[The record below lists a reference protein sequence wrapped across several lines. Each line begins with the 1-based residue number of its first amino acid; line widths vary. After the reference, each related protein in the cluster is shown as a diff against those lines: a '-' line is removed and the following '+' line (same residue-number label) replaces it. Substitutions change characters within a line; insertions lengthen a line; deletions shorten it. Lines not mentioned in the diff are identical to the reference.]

1 VQILSFDLPKKL
13 TESTA
18 PGSRLAEGWIF
29 CEKKKHRTFCT
40 FFPRS
45 FSLAENFVHS
55 ICELSSSWR
64 RENLVEHGLAER
76 EQSTTA
82 AAEVIGIEALT
93 RVRIE
98 IGLSDGKTISM
109 ILRLSFST
117 EFLNTYQVLINVW

>member
-1 VQILSFDLPKKL
+1 M
-13 TESTA
+13 
-18 PGSRLAEGWIF
+18 
-29 CEKKKHRTFCT
+29 
-40 FFPRS
+40 
-45 FSLAENFVHS
+45 
-55 ICELSSSWR
+55 
-64 RENLVEHGLAER
+64 EHGLAER